1 MFLLFRGWLRNQ
13 GFGCTKLL
21 AAMRV
26 IGFSFGHA
34 TAKTVIGFSF
44 GNVKAMTV
52 VGLHAGL
59 HIYTIRVEVSP

>member
-1 MFLLFRGWLRNQ
+1 
-13 GFGCTKLL
+13 
-21 AAMRV
+21 MRV